1 MPSSPM
7 ILIWPVLSAPPRAAA
22 IRRALG
28 SLAAKKPEIP
38 RAPEGFERR
47 GYCDSTSTMSIDD
60 DAYERSSP
68 RSSFSGGSAGTARS
82 RTASDGERFWPL
94 AELQVAL
101 MTAPDP
107 SSRKRPCDRDQ
118 EHDRHQARKLSLE

>member
-1 MPSSPM
+1 
-7 ILIWPVLSAPPRAAA
+7 
-22 IRRALG
+22 
-28 SLAAKKPEIP
+28 
-38 RAPEGFERR
+38 
-47 GYCDSTSTMSIDD
+47 MSIDD
-60 DAYERSSP
+60 NAYERASP

-107 SSRKRPCDRDQ
+107 PGRKRRSDRDQ
-118 EHDRHQARKLSLE
+118 EHDRHQARNLSLE